1 MVGKGQVATF
11 SCRVGCTYVRW
22 LGKVLG
28 GGWMEPERA
37 FDIAEL
43 GWQKSWLVGP
53 SIRVVLAE
61 ISQEA

>member
-1 MVGKGQVATF
+1 MDGA
-11 SCRVGCTYVRW
+11 
-22 LGKVLG
+22 
-28 GGWMEPERA
+28 RA

-43 GWQKSWLVGP
+43 GRQKSWLGWS